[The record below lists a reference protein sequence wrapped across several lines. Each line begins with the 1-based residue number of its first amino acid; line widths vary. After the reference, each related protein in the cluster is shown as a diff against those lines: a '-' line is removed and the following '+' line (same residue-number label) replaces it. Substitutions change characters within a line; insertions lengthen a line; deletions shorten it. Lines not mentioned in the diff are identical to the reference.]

1 MKEDFQ
7 THPEDFHFSFIE
19 KYFKETSLVEHHLS
33 SVNDFYDTGIPKIFM
48 DKNPIRY
55 YAGLNKST
63 NQYKYSAKIYIGGKK
78 ADKLYYGKPVIFDE
92 SNIHYLLPNEAR
104 LRNMTYGIS
113 IHYDIEL
120 ELTILEESGP
130 LVLERKMPSQDHYF
144 LGMFPIMLQ
153 TKLCVLTNLPAE
165 TRYTMG
171 ECKHDYG
178 GYFIIDGKEKVLI
191 PQENFGD
198 NLIYTRPVKDNT
210 HDFSV
215 EIRSVSEDISKPRRT
230 LAIRRV
236 MRKATSNEQFLVFI
250 PDVRIPIPLFI
261 VMRALG
267 IVSDKDICK
276 TILHDLNEN
285 EHYLEMLR
293 PSIHDAGPIFNQ
305 KTALEYIGSFTKYHS
320 IQAAYKCLV
329 YQLLPHVG
337 EMNFKAKA
345 CFIGHMVFE
354 LLKVINK
361 EEQPTDRDNYKYKR
375 VKSSGALM
383 KDLFLEYTN
392 EMYTEVY
399 KAIDKE
405 FYYHEAT
412 YVDEEPILND
422 QTKFFNLFMDDFFK
436 TRYIEEG
443 FRKGFKGNWGAKAHT
458 KRVGVIQSL
467 NRLTYHS
474 FLSHLRRVDLDID
487 DSNKLVGPHL
497 LHGSQYGLFD
507 PIDVGGSVGI
517 DKQMAMLCGFTNPI
531 TNNVLM
537 KWISENLTGDKV
549 KVRFLEEC
557 TFEDMHWLTKLFING
572 VWVGMIKDPRQF
584 KESFI
589 ECRRLGLIPPFI
601 GFAFDM
607 KYKKISISSDEGR
620 LVRPLFYIDGGKLS
634 YEADPKMDEKDK
646 ISWMV
651 NMKKRS
657 WKQYLY
663 GMKNLEPFS
672 PIEMT
677 KGMNLL
683 EDRVVIEYLDNSE
696 IETLLIGSTT
706 RGPDCTHQEIHPSL
720 LFGVMGAQV
729 LFPEN
734 SALARN
740 DYSCIQGRQAV
751 SLYHSNY
758 FNRID
763 TTGVILNYGQI
774 PIVKSRYTKFING
787 EQHPYGENAIVA
799 IMCHTGFNVEDSIL
813 INESAVKRG
822 LFNISYYS
830 MYETYEETGDMSKSE
845 KRIANP
851 VLKGATNLKPGYN
864 YNELSENGIIRENTV
879 LDDKTVMIGGIKYS
893 KENPSLVS
901 DSSIFSAK
909 GQSGIVDKVYLSQNE
924 EGRRIVKVR
933 VREERTPNIGDKFSS
948 RCGQKGTIGML
959 ISEENMPFT
968 KEGLRPDLIIN
979 PHCMP
984 SRMTI
989 NQLIECLFCKFAV
1002 QKGCSI
1008 DSTPFVN
1015 QGPKHKLLGTLLNGY
1030 NMHSSGNEIL
1040 YNGMTGEQIESEI
1053 YMGPTYYTRLK
1064 HMTQDKINYRA
1075 RGPRAALTRQTN
1087 HGRSKDGGLRIG
1099 DMERDSILSHGM
1111 SAFMYDSMM
1120 TRGDYYRM
1128 AICNHSGTI
1137 AIYNKN
1143 TQNFYSPIIDG
1154 PLQFENVDADSFV
1167 PNLVT
1172 KYGKEFSIVE
1182 VPYCLKLLMHELT
1195 TMNVQMRLITADTI
1209 DSLTTA
1215 GKRSLGEFKTWATKP
1230 VLEPIQE
1237 SMPKVSIQKPQSQA
1251 PDQDLLEKQ
1260 KMEQVLGQPIS
1271 DEEFKALSNE
1281 KLEEYEPELTEV
1293 ANANPDLGPR
1303 YDSKTGKYNLSVSEP
1318 KYPIPVQ
1325 SIKYQS
1331 KPENFDM
1338 GDVSKEALKG
1348 VFDKIP
1354 EIEPVNGDNTVS
1366 SISNNES
1373 ISETSDNGED
1383 NSEGK
1388 SESAEPVS
1396 GNVGVKK
1403 ISFKI

>member
-1 MKEDFQ
+1 MK
-7 THPEDFHFSFIE
+7 EDFHFSFIE
-19 KYFKETSLVEHHLS
+19 KYFKENSLVEHHLS
-33 SVNDFYDTGIPKIFM
+33 SVNDFYDTSIPKIFM

-55 YAGLNKST
+55 YAGKKAT
-63 NQYKYSAKIYIGGKK
+63 NQYKYNAKIYIGGKK
-78 ADKLYYGKPVIFDE
+78 ADKIYYGKPVIFDE
-92 SNIHYLLPNEAR
+92 NNVHYMIPNEAR

-113 IHYDIEL
+113 IHYDVDI
-120 ELTILEESGP
+120 ELTIMEDSGP
-130 LVLERKMPSQDHYF
+130 ITIERQLPTQDHYF

-153 TKLCVLTNLPAE
+153 TKLCVLANLPSE

-236 MRKATSNEQFLVFI
+236 MRKSTSNEQFHVFI
-250 PDVRIPIPLFI
+250 PDVRNPVPLFI
-261 VMRALG
+261 LMRALG
-267 IVSDKDICK
+267 ITSDKDICK
-276 TILHDLNEN
+276 TILHDLDANES
-285 EHYLEMLR
+285 YLEMLR
-293 PSIHDAGPIFNQ
+293 PSIHDSGPIFNQ
-305 KTALEYIGSFTKYHS
+305 KTALEYIGSFTKNHS

-354 LLKVINK
+354 LLKVIRK

-375 VKSSGALM
+375 VQSSGVLM
-383 KDLFLEYTN
+383 KELFLEYTN
-392 EMYTEVY
+392 EMYKEVY

-405 FYYHEAT
+405 FYFHEAT
-412 YVDEEPILND
+412 YVDDEPILND
-422 QTKFFNLFMDDFFK
+422 KTKFFNLFMDDFFK
-436 TRYIEEG
+436 PRYIEDG
-443 FRKGFKGNWGAKAHT
+443 FRKGFKGNWGAKSHT

-487 DSNKLVGPHL
+487 ESNKLVGPHL

-517 DKQMAMLCGFTNPI
+517 DKQMTMLCGFTNPI
-531 TNNVLM
+531 SNKEM
-537 KWISENLTGDKV
+537 MSWIKENMREPELKV
-549 KVRFLEEC
+549 KFLEEC
-557 TFEDMHWLTKLFING
+557 SYEDMHWLTKLFING
-572 VWVGMIKDPRQF
+572 VWVGMIEDPMRF
-584 KESFI
+584 KQIFI
-589 ECRRLGLIPPFI
+589 TCRRLGIISPFI

-620 LVRPLFYIDGGKLS
+620 LARPLFYVDNGKLS
-634 YEADPKMDEKDK
+634 YESMKDVEK
-646 ISWMV
+646 
-651 NMKKRS
+651 RT
-657 WKQYLY
+657 WKQCIY
-663 GMKNLEPFS
+663 GMKNTSLFS
-672 PIEMT
+672 SRDKIKEMNPID
-677 KGMNLL
+677 
-683 EDRVVIEYLDNSE
+683 DRVVIEYLDNSE
-696 IETLLIGSTT
+696 LETTFIASTSFT
-706 RGPDCTHQEIHPSL
+706 KDCTHHEIHPSM
-720 LFGVMGAQV
+720 LFGVMGTQV

-763 TTGVILNYGQI
+763 TTGVILNYGQK
-774 PIVKSRYTKFING
+774 PIVKSRYTKFIN
-787 EQHPYGENAIVA
+787 EEEHPYGENAIVA
-799 IMCHTGFNVEDSIL
+799 IMCHTGYNVEDSIL
-813 INESAVKRG
+813 INESSVKRG

-830 MYETYEETGDMSKSE
+830 MYETYEETGDSAKSE

-851 VLKGATNLKPGYN
+851 VLQGATNLKPGYN
-864 YNELSENGIIRENTV
+864 YNELGENGIIRENTI
-879 LDDKTVMIGGIKYS
+879 LDDKTVIIGGIKYS
-893 KENPSLVS
+893 KENPSQVS
-901 DSSIFSAK
+901 DASIFSAK

-948 RCGQKGTIGML
+948 RCGQKGTIGTL
-959 ISEENMPFT
+959 IPEENMPFT
-968 KEGLRPDLIIN
+968 KDGLRPDLIIN

-1002 QKGCSI
+1002 QKGSSI

-1015 QGPKHKLLGTLLNGY
+1015 QGPKHKLLSGLLNEFD
-1030 NMHSSGNEIL
+1030 MHSSGNEIL

-1137 AIYNKN
+1137 AIYNRN
-1143 TQNFYSPIIDG
+1143 SQNFYSPIVDG
-1154 PLQFENVDADSFV
+1154 PLQFESVDAETFV
-1167 PNLVT
+1167 PNLIT

-1215 GKRSLGEFKTWATKP
+1215 GKRSLGDFKTWASKP
-1230 VLEPIQE
+1230 LLEPIAETVPNAPENTIEKEKIEKLLKQPLTDE
-1237 SMPKVSIQKPQSQA
+1237 EYKV
-1251 PDQDLLEKQ
+1251 LLE
-1260 KMEQVLGQPIS
+1260 PI
-1271 DEEFKALSNE
+1271 DENE
-1281 KLEEYEPELTEV
+1281 KLEEYEPALTVNPVIQPTPVPQPTPVIQPTPVNSVPKNQAVQENQSV
-1293 ANANPDLGPR
+1293 QASNSESNSGSNESNA
-1303 YDSKTGKYNLSVSEP
+1303 DSNMDSSNESNSEP
-1318 KYPIPVQ
+1318 
-1325 SIKYQS
+1325 
-1331 KPENFDM
+1331 
-1338 GDVSKEALKG
+1338 
-1348 VFDKIP
+1348 
-1354 EIEPVNGDNTVS
+1354 EP
-1366 SISNNES
+1366 
-1373 ISETSDNGED
+1373 
-1383 NSEGK
+1383 K
-1388 SESAEPVS
+1388 AE
-1396 GNVGVKK
+1396 VKK
-1403 ISFKI
+1403 ISFKM

>member
-1 MKEDFQ
+1 MK
-7 THPEDFHFSFIE
+7 EDFHFSFIE
-19 KYFKETSLVEHHLS
+19 KYFKENSWVDHHILS
-33 SVNDFYDTGIPKIFM
+33 CNDFYDTSIPKIFM

-55 YAGLNKST
+55 YAGLNKTT
-63 NQYKYSAKIYIGGKK
+63 NQYKYNAKIYIGGKK
-78 ADKLYYGKPVIFDE
+78 ADKLYYGKPVIFDDK
-92 SNIHYLLPNEAR
+92 NVHYMFPNEAR

-113 IHYDIEL
+113 IHYDVEI
-120 ELTILEESGP
+120 ELTIMEESGP
-130 LVLERKMPSQDHYF
+130 MTLEKKLPSLDHYF

-153 TKLCVLTNLPAE
+153 TKLCVLSNLPAD
-165 TRYTMG
+165 TRYYMG

-198 NLIYTRPVKDNT
+198 NLIYTRPVKDNK
-210 HDFSV
+210 HDYSV

-250 PDVRIPIPLFI
+250 PDVRIPVPLF
-261 VMRALG
+261 VLMRALG

-276 TILHDLNEN
+276 TILHDLDANES
-285 EHYLEMLR
+285 YLEMLR

-354 LLKVINK
+354 LLKVIRK

-375 VKSSGALM
+375 VQSSGVLM
-383 KDLFLEYTN
+383 KELFLEYAN
-392 EMYTEVY
+392 EMYSEVY
-399 KAIDKE
+399 KSIDKE

-412 YVDEEPILND
+412 YLDEVPVPEQGPSR
-422 QTKFFNLFMDDFFK
+422 FMNLFMDDFFK
-436 TRYIEEG
+436 PRFIEDG
-443 FRKGFKGNWGAKAHT
+443 FRKGFKGNWGAKSHT

-474 FLSHLRRVDLDID
+474 FISHLRRVDLDID

-517 DKQMAMLCGFTNPI
+517 DKQMSMLCSFTNPI
-531 TNNVLM
+531 SNQDMM
-537 KWISENLTGDKV
+537 KWISENMREEELR
-549 KVRFLEEC
+549 VRFLEEC
-557 TFEDMHWLTKLFING
+557 SYEDMHWLTKLFING
-572 VWVGMIKDPRQF
+572 VWVGMVSDPMRF
-584 KESFI
+584 KQAFI
-589 ECRRLGLIPPFI
+589 TCRRLGLISPFI

-620 LVRPLFYIDGGKLS
+620 LVRPLFYVDQGKLS
-634 YEADPKMDEKDK
+634 YESMKDVEK
-646 ISWMV
+646 
-651 NMKKRS
+651 RT
-657 WKQYLY
+657 WKQCLY
-663 GMKNLEPFS
+663 GMNPSPPFS
-672 PIEMT
+672 SRDSIA
-677 KGMNLL
+677 KMNPVQ
-683 EDRVVIEYLDNSE
+683 DRVVIEYLDNSE
-696 IETLLIGSTT
+696 METLYIASTT
-706 RGPDCTHQEIHPSL
+706 LVKDCTHMEIHPSL
-720 LFGVMGAQV
+720 LFGVMGGQV

-751 SLYHSNY
+751 SLYHSNF

-763 TTGVILNYGQI
+763 TTGVILNYGQK
-774 PIVKSRYTKFING
+774 PVVKSRYTKFIN
-787 EQHPYGENAIVA
+787 EEEHPYGENAIVA

-822 LFNISYYS
+822 LFNITYYS
-830 MYETYEETGDMSKSE
+830 MYETYEETGDSSKSE

-851 VLKGATNLKPGYN
+851 VLQGASHLKPGYN
-864 YNELSENGIIRENTV
+864 YNELGENGIIREHTI
-879 LDDKTVMIGGIKYS
+879 LDDKTVIIGAVKFS
-893 KENPSLVS
+893 NENPTDLT

-909 GQSGIVDKVYLSQNE
+909 GQTGIVDKVYMTQNE

-933 VREERTPNIGDKFSS
+933 VREERRPNIGDKFSS
-948 RCGQKGTIGML
+948 RCGQKGTIGTL
-959 ISEENMPFT
+959 IAEEDMPFT
-968 KEGLRPDLIIN
+968 KDGLRPDLIIN

-989 NQLIECLFCKFAV
+989 NQLIECLFCKVAI

-1015 QGPKHKLLGTLLNGY
+1015 QGPKHKLLGGLLNEF

-1111 SAFMYDSMM
+1111 SSFMYDSMM
-1120 TRGDYYRM
+1120 IRGDYYKM

-1137 AIYNKN
+1137 AIYNRA
-1143 TQNFYSPIIDG
+1143 TQNFFSPVVDG
-1154 PLQFENVDADSFV
+1154 PLQFEKTDADTFV
-1167 PNLVT
+1167 PNIIT
-1172 KYGKEFSIVE
+1172 QYGKEFSIVE

-1215 GKRSLGEFKTWATKP
+1215 GKRSLGEFATWSKKEPPALLEKEKIESLLNQP
-1230 VLEPIQE
+1230 LSDDEYKAIVDPEPIQVQE
-1237 SMPKVSIQKPQSQA
+1237 
-1251 PDQDLLEKQ
+1251 
-1260 KMEQVLGQPIS
+1260 
-1271 DEEFKALSNE
+1271 
-1281 KLEEYEPELTEV
+1281 LEEYTLPEVPKIEPT
-1293 ANANPDLGPR
+1293 
-1303 YDSKTGKYNLSVSEP
+1303 K
-1318 KYPIPVQ
+1318 
-1325 SIKYQS
+1325 
-1331 KPENFDM
+1331 
-1338 GDVSKEALKG
+1338 
-1348 VFDKIP
+1348 
-1354 EIEPVNGDNTVS
+1354 EIENLVLNSSNIPMVSTVDVPALTQSVNAVRESVNTGETKNVVLKMNEPTNGS
-1366 SISNNES
+1366 NNPTNNEPTIASNNGSTNPSNNDSNNGTNNDSNNDSNNGTNNDSNNDSTNGSNNET
-1373 ISETSDNGED
+1373 ETIEKPQNI
-1383 NSEGK
+1383 
-1388 SESAEPVS
+1388 
-1396 GNVGVKK
+1396 KK
-1403 ISFKI
+1403 ISFKG

>member
-1 MKEDFQ
+1 MK
-7 THPEDFHFSFIE
+7 EDFHFSFIE
-19 KYFKETSLVEHHLS
+19 KYFKENSLVEHHLS
-33 SVNDFYDTGIPKIFM
+33 SVNDFYDTSLPKIFM

-55 YAGLNKST
+55 YAGLNKAT
-63 NQYKYSAKIYIGGKK
+63 NQYKYNVKMYIGGKN
-78 ADKLYYGKPVIFDE
+78 ADKIYYGKPVVFDE
-92 SNIHYLLPNEAR
+92 KNVHYMFPNEAR

-113 IHYDIEL
+113 IHYDVDI
-120 ELTILEESGP
+120 ELTIMEDSGT
-130 LVLERKMPSQDHYF
+130 LVLERKMPVHDHYF

-153 TKLCVLTNLPAE
+153 TKLCVLSNLPAE

-198 NLIYTRPVKDNT
+198 NLIYTRVVKDNT

-230 LAIRRV
+230 FAIRRV
-236 MRKATSNEQFLVFI
+236 MRKATSNEQLLVFI
-250 PDVRIPIPLFI
+250 PDVRIPVPLFI
-261 VMRALG
+261 LMRALG

-276 TILHDLNEN
+276 TILHDLDANES
-285 EHYLEMLR
+285 YLEMLR

-320 IQAAYKCLV
+320 IQSAYKCLI

-345 CFIGHMVFE
+345 CFVGHMVFE
-354 LLKVINK
+354 LLKVIRK
-361 EEQPTDRDNYKYKR
+361 EEPPTDRDNYKYKR
-375 VKSSGALM
+375 VQSSGVLM
-383 KDLFLEYTN
+383 KELFLEYTN

-399 KAIDKE
+399 KALDKE
-405 FYYHEAT
+405 FYYNQAS
-412 YVDEEPILND
+412 YVDEEPIVED
-422 QTKFFNLFMDDFFK
+422 QTKFMNIFTDEYFRH
-436 TRYIEEG
+436 RYIEEG
-443 FRKGFKGNWGAKAHT
+443 FRKGFKGNWGSKAHT

-487 DSNKLVGPHL
+487 ESNKLVGPHL

-507 PIDVGGSVGI
+507 PMDVGGSVGI

-531 TNNVLM
+531 RNQVMM
-537 KWISENLTGDKV
+537 KWLRENM
-549 KVRFLEEC
+549 REEEIRIQFLEEC
-557 TFEDMHWLTKLFING
+557 SYEDMHWLTKVFLNG
-572 VWVGMIKDPRQF
+572 VWVGMVADPMRF
-584 KESFI
+584 KQIFI
-589 ECRRLGLIPPFI
+589 TCRRLGLIHPMI

-620 LVRPLFYIDGGKLS
+620 LVRPLFYVDEGKLS
-634 YEADPKMDEKDK
+634 YETMANVDK
-646 ISWMV
+646 RTWRQCV
-651 NMKKRS
+651 
-657 WKQYLY
+657 Y
-663 GMKNLEPFS
+663 GMKPLPPFS
-672 PIEMT
+672 SRDVLKELNPQ
-677 KGMNLL
+677 
-683 EDRVVIEYLDNSE
+683 EDRVILECLDNSE
-696 IETLLIGSTT
+696 IETLFIASTT
-706 RGPDCTHQEIHPSL
+706 FTPDCTHQEIHPSS
-720 LFGVMGAQV
+720 LFGVMGTQV
-729 LFPEN
+729 VFPEN

-751 SLYHSNY
+751 SLYHSNF

-763 TTGVILNYGQI
+763 TTGVILNYGQK

-787 EQHPYGENAIVA
+787 EEHPYGENAIVA
-799 IMCHTGFNVEDSIL
+799 IMCHTGYNVEDSIL

-822 LFNISYYS
+822 LFNITYYS
-830 MYETYEETGDMSKSE
+830 MYETYEETGDSSKLE

-851 VLKGATNLKPGYN
+851 VLKGASNLKPGYN
-864 YNELSENGIIRENTV
+864 YNDLSDQGIIRENTV
-879 LDDKTVMIGGIKYS
+879 IEEKTVIIGGIKYAN
-893 KENPSLVS
+893 ENPAMVS
-901 DSSIFSAK
+901 DASIFSAK
-909 GQSGIVDKVYLSQNE
+909 GQSGIVDKVYISQNE

-948 RCGQKGTIGML
+948 RCGQKGTIGTL

-968 KEGLRPDLIIN
+968 KDGLRPDLIIN

-1002 QKGCSI
+1002 QSGCSI

-1015 QGPKHKLLGTLLNGY
+1015 NGPKHQLIGGLLNTFD
-1030 NMHSSGNEIL
+1030 MHSSGNEIL

-1120 TRGDYYRM
+1120 TRGDYYKM

-1137 AIYNKN
+1137 AIYNRN
-1143 TQNFYSPIIDG
+1143 NQNFYSPIVDG
-1154 PLQFENVDADSFV
+1154 PIRFDSVDSQTFV
-1167 PNLVT
+1167 PNLIT
-1172 KYGKEFSIVE
+1172 KYGKNFSIVE

-1195 TMNVQMRLITADTI
+1195 TMNVQMRLITADSI

-1215 GKRSLGEFKTWATKP
+1215 GKRSLGEFKTWITKP
-1230 VLEPIQE
+1230 IPETLMTIQE
-1237 SMPKVSIQKPQSQA
+1237 A
-1251 PDQDLLEKQ
+1251 PETVPEAFQEANGKENVEKLLN
-1260 KMEQVLGQPIS
+1260 QPLT
-1271 DEEFKALSNE
+1271 DEEYKVLSE
-1281 KLEEYEPELTEV
+1281 PLEEYEPPLTEENV
-1293 ANANPDLGPR
+1293 AIPNAENSNSGSLYVPKRGE
-1303 YDSKTGKYNLSVSEP
+1303 SNLSVSEP
-1318 KYPIPVQ
+1318 KNPIPSQ
-1325 SIKYQS
+1325 TIKYGS
-1331 KPENFDM
+1331 KPEDFEM
-1338 GDVSKEALKG
+1338 GDESGEAQKRMNQ
-1348 VFDKIP
+1348 V
-1354 EIEPVNGDNTVS
+1354 ETVS
-1366 SISNNES
+1366 ENQTENQEKKNVTIGNDVSSLSSDGNS
-1373 ISETSDNGED
+1373 APSSEMTS
-1383 NSEGK
+1383 NSESSNST
-1388 SESAEPVS
+1388 SESASES
-1396 GNVGVKK
+1396 NGEKK
-1403 ISFKI
+1403 VIKLNSNT

>member
-1 MKEDFQ
+1 MKEDV
-7 THPEDFHFSFIE
+7 HFSFIE
-19 KYFKETSLVEHHLS
+19 KYFKENSLVEHHLS
-33 SVNDFYDTGIPKIFM
+33 SVNDFYDTSLPKIFM

-55 YAGLNKST
+55 YAGLNKAT
-63 NQYKYSAKIYIGGKK
+63 NQYKYNVKLYIGGKN
-78 ADKLYYGKPVIFDE
+78 ADKIYYGKPVVFDE
-92 SNIHYLLPNEAR
+92 KNVHYMFPNEAR

-113 IHYDIEL
+113 IHYDVDI
-120 ELTILEESGP
+120 ELTIMEDSGP
-130 LVLERKMPSQDHYF
+130 LVLERKMPVQDHYF

-153 TKLCVLTNLPAE
+153 TKLCVLSNLPAE

-191 PQENFGD
+191 PQEKFGD
-198 NLIYTRPVKDNT
+198 NLIYTRAVKDNT

-230 LAIRRV
+230 FAIRRV
-236 MRKATSNEQFLVFI
+236 MRKATSNEQLLVFI
-250 PDVRIPIPLFI
+250 PDVRIPVPLFI
-261 VMRALG
+261 LMRALG

-276 TILHDLNEN
+276 TILHDLDANES
-285 EHYLEMLR
+285 YLEMLR

-320 IQAAYKCLV
+320 IQSAYKCLI

-337 EMNFKAKA
+337 EMNFKSKA
-345 CFIGHMVFE
+345 CFVGHMVFE
-354 LLKVINK
+354 LLKVIRK
-361 EEQPTDRDNYKYKR
+361 EEPPTDRDNYKYKR
-375 VKSSGALM
+375 VQSSGVLM
-383 KDLFLEYTN
+383 KELFLEYTN

-399 KAIDKE
+399 KALDKE
-405 FYYHEAT
+405 FYYNQAS
-412 YVDEEPILND
+412 YVDEEPIVED
-422 QTKFFNLFMDDFFK
+422 QTKFMNIFTDEYFRH
-436 TRYIEEG
+436 RYIEEG
-443 FRKGFKGNWGAKAHT
+443 FRKGFKGNWGSKAHT
-458 KRVGVIQSL
+458 KRVGVIQSM

-487 DSNKLVGPHL
+487 ESNKLVGPHL

-507 PIDVGGSVGI
+507 PMDVGGSVGI

-531 TNNVLM
+531 RNQVMM
-537 KWISENLTGDKV
+537 KWLRENMREDEI
-549 KVRFLEEC
+549 RIQFLEEC
-557 TFEDMHWLTKLFING
+557 SYEDMHWLTKVFLNG
-572 VWVGMIKDPRQF
+572 VWVGMVEDPMRF
-584 KESFI
+584 KQIFI
-589 ECRRLGLIPPFI
+589 TCRRLGLIHPMI

-620 LVRPLFYIDGGKLS
+620 LVRPLFYVDEGKLS
-634 YEADPKMDEKDK
+634 YETMANVEKRT
-646 ISWMV
+646 WRQCV
-651 NMKKRS
+651 
-657 WKQYLY
+657 Y
-663 GMKNLEPFS
+663 GMKPLPPFS
-672 PIEMT
+672 PREAIKEL
-677 KGMNLL
+677 NPQ
-683 EDRVVIEYLDNSE
+683 EDRVILECLDNSE
-696 IETLLIGSTT
+696 IETLFIASTT
-706 RGPDCTHQEIHPSL
+706 FTPDCTHQEIHPSS
-720 LFGVMGAQV
+720 LFGVMGTQIV
-729 LFPEN
+729 FPEN

-751 SLYHSNY
+751 SLYHSNF

-763 TTGVILNYGQI
+763 TTGVILNYGQK

-787 EQHPYGENAIVA
+787 EEHPYGENAIVA
-799 IMCHTGFNVEDSIL
+799 IMCHTGYNVEDSIL

-822 LFNISYYS
+822 LFNITYYS
-830 MYETYEETGDMSKSE
+830 MYETYEETGDSSKLE

-851 VLKGATNLKPGYN
+851 VLKGASNLKPGYN
-864 YNELSENGIIRENTV
+864 YNDLSEQGIIRENTV
-879 LDDKTVMIGGIKYS
+879 IEEKTVIIGGIKYAN
-893 KENPSLVS
+893 ENPSMVS
-901 DSSIFSAK
+901 DASIFSAK
-909 GQSGIVDKVYLSQNE
+909 GQSGIVDKVYISQNE

-948 RCGQKGTIGML
+948 RCGQKGTIGTL

-968 KEGLRPDLIIN
+968 KDGLRPDLIIN

-1002 QKGCSI
+1002 QSGCSI

-1015 QGPKHKLLGTLLNGY
+1015 NGPKHQLIGGLLNTFD
-1030 NMHSSGNEIL
+1030 MHSSGNEIL

-1137 AIYNKN
+1137 AIYNRN
-1143 TQNFYSPIIDG
+1143 SQNFYSPIVDG
-1154 PLQFENVDADSFV
+1154 PIRFDSVDTQTFV
-1167 PNLVT
+1167 PNLIT
-1172 KYGKEFSIVE
+1172 KYGKNFSIVE

-1195 TMNVQMRLITADTI
+1195 TMNVQMRLITADSI

-1215 GKRSLGEFKTWATKP
+1215 GKRSLGEFKTWITKP
-1230 VLEPIQE
+1230 VPDALMTIPEAIPE
-1237 SMPKVSIQKPQSQA
+1237 TVPEAAEAPNNKEKVEQ
-1251 PDQDLLEKQ
+1251 LLN
-1260 KMEQVLGQPIS
+1260 QPLT
-1271 DEEFKALSNE
+1271 DEEYKVLSE
-1281 KLEEYEPELTEV
+1281 PLEEYEPPLTEEK
-1293 ANANPDLGPR
+1293 ANSENPNLGPR
-1303 YDSKTGKYNLSVSEP
+1303 YDPKTGQYNLTVSEP
-1318 KYPIPVQ
+1318 KNPIPSQ
-1325 SIKYQS
+1325 TIKYES
-1331 KPENFDM
+1331 KPENFEM
-1338 GDVSKEALKG
+1338 GY
-1348 VFDKIP
+1348 
-1354 EIEPVNGDNTVS
+1354 
-1366 SISNNES
+1366 ES
-1373 ISETSDNGED
+1373 IEAQKKMMNKFETGTENETENQEKKNVTFRNDISSLSSDG
-1383 NSEGK
+1383 NSEPSSESEPNSEMTSNSESSNSA
-1388 SESAEPVS
+1388 SESASES
-1396 GNVGVKK
+1396 NGEKK
-1403 ISFKI
+1403 IIKLNSNS